1 MTIRHMTSPVEKL
14 ASLGSH
20 SWRAAFIACS
30 LTLAMC
36 MFIQAADDEGPTY
49 LDAASAGKDF
59 LIQGEYVGV
68 VDGGQ
73 TWGAQVIALGNGKFR
88 CVGYPDGLPGDGY
101 KPGTAKRESEG
112 AFDGNVVK
120 LQGDEFKLEIADG
133 KIKVLTVD
141 GQLIGT
147 LMQVKR
153 ESPTLGQKPPQDAK
167 ILFDGKSADQFENGK
182 LTENQLLAADC
193 ASKEKFGDHFLH
205 IEFRTPFR
213 PLARGQARGNS
224 GVYLQSR
231 YELQVLDSFGL
242 TGENNECGGIYSIA
256 KPIVNMCYPPLSWQT
271 YDIEFKA
278 AKYDD
283 AGKKIQNAQTTI
295 KHNGVTIHDKL
306 DLKDG
311 TPGRLPEGKAIEGV
325 YLQGHGNP
333 VVYRNIWVVKR

>member
-1 MTIRHMTSPVEKL
+1 MRL
-14 ASLGSH
+14 
-20 SWRAAFIACS
+20 RANSFAARAFCATALIACS
-30 LTLAMC
+30 FTWAK
-36 MFIQAADDEGPTY
+36 AADDDIPTF
-49 LDAASAGKDF
+49 LDAAAAGTDF

-73 TWGAQVIALGNGKFR
+73 TWGAQVIALGKGKFH

-101 KPGTAKRESEG
+101 KPGTVKKESDG
-112 AFDGNVVK
+112 AFDGQVVK
-120 LQGDEFKLEIADG
+120 FQGDEFKLEIADG
-133 KIKVLTVD
+133 KLKVITLD
-141 GQLIGT
+141 GDVLGT
-147 LMQVKR
+147 LMQIKR
-153 ESPTLGQKPPQDAK
+153 ESPTLGQKPPQDA
-167 ILFDGKSADQFENGK
+167 IVLFDGKSADQFENGK
-182 LTENQLLAADC
+182 LTEDKLLAADC
-193 ASKEKFGDHFLH
+193 SSKKKFGDHFFH

-242 TGENNECGGIYSIA
+242 SGENNECGGIYSIA
-256 KPIVNMCYPPLSWQT
+256 KPLVNMCYPPLSWQT
-271 YDIEFKA
+271 YDIEYKA

-283 AGKKIQNAQTTI
+283 AGKKTQNAQATI
-295 KHNGVTIHDKL
+295 KHNGVTIHEKL

-311 TPGRLPEGKAIEGV
+311 TPGRLPEGKSPEGI

>member
-1 MTIRHMTSPVEKL
+1 MIIRRLTSPCGTPSPICIRTCCAAFLAVTFSM
-14 ASLGSH
+14 ASL
-20 SWRAAFIACS
+20 S
-30 LTLAMC
+30 LTN
-36 MFIQAADDEGPTY
+36 AADDEGPTY

-68 VDGGQ
+68 VEGGQ
-73 TWGAQVIALGNGKFR
+73 TWGAQVIALGNGKFH

-101 KPGTAKRESEG
+101 KPGTAKRESDG
-112 AFDGNVVK
+112 AFDGNVAK
-120 LQGDEFKLEIADG
+120 LKGDEFKLEIADG
-133 KIKVLTVD
+133 KLKVFTLD
-141 GQLIGT
+141 GELIGT

-167 ILFDGKSADQFENGK
+167 VLFDGKSADQFENGK
-182 LTENQLLAADC
+182 LTEDKLLAADC
-193 ASKEKFGDHFLH
+193 ASKEKLGDHFLH

-242 TGENNECGGIYSIA
+242 SGENNECGGIYSIA
-256 KPIVNMCYPPLSWQT
+256 KPSVNMCYPPLSWQT

-283 AGKKIQNAQTTI
+283 SGKKIQNAQATV
-295 KHNGVTIHDKL
+295 KHNGVTIHEKL

-311 TPGRLPEGKAIEGV
+311 TPGRLPEGKSLEGI

>member
-1 MTIRHMTSPVEKL
+1 MLMTIRELTSPL
-14 ASLGSH
+14 ASRAMCLGL
-20 SWRAAFIACS
+20 IACTFS
-30 LTLAMC
+30 ITH
-36 MFIQAADDEGPTY
+36 AADDGGPTY

-59 LIQGEYVGV
+59 AIQGEYVGV
-68 VDGGQ
+68 VEGGQ
-73 TWGAQVIALGNGKFR
+73 TWGAQVIALGEGKFH

-101 KPGTAKRESEG
+101 KPRTAKKESDG
-112 AFDGNVVK
+112 ALDGQIAK
-120 LQGDEFKLEIADG
+120 FKCDEFKLEIADG
-133 KIKVLTVD
+133 KLKVSSLD
-141 GQLIGT
+141 GDALGT

-153 ESPTLGQKPPQDAK
+153 ESPTLGQKPAQGAVV
-167 ILFDGKSADQFENGK
+167 LFDGKTAERFENGK
-182 LTENQLLAADC
+182 LTEDKLLAADC
-193 ASKEKFGDHFLH
+193 SSTEKFGDHFFH

-256 KPIVNMCYPPLSWQT
+256 KPSVNMCYPPLSWQT
-271 YDIEFKA
+271 YDIEFKS

-283 AGKKIQNAQTTI
+283 AGKKIQNAQATL

-311 TPGRLPEGKAIEGV
+311 TPGRLPEGKSAEGI

>member
-1 MTIRHMTSPVEKL
+1 MTIRRLTSPFDVS
-14 ASLGSH
+14 AALGIRSMVT
-20 SWRAAFIACS
+20 ALIACS
-30 LTLAMC
+30 LGLVTVSS
-36 MFIQAADDEGPTY
+36 IRAADDEGPTY
-49 LDAASAGKDF
+49 LDAAAAGKDF
-59 LIQGEYVGV
+59 SIQGEYVGV

-73 TWGAQVIALGNGKFR
+73 TWGAQVIALGNGKFH

-101 KPGTAKRESEG
+101 KPGTAKRESDG
-112 AFDGNVVK
+112 AWDGNVAK

-133 KIKVLTVD
+133 KMKVVTVD
-141 GQLIGT
+141 GELIGT

-153 ESPTLGQKPPQDAK
+153 ESPTLGQKPPQNAV
-167 ILFDGKSADQFENGK
+167 ILFDGKSAEQFENGK
-182 LTENQLLAADC
+182 LTEDKLLAADC

-256 KPIVNMCYPPLSWQT
+256 KPSVNMCYPPLSWQT

-278 AKYDD
+278 AKFDA
-283 AGKKIQNAQTTI
+283 AGKKIQNAQATI

-311 TPGRLPEGKAIEGV
+311 TPGRLPEGKSSEGV